1 MKTDFQPDKRLIEQF
16 NILEQKI
23 DAAIKLITTLRKENE
38 QLRAKITE
46 LENLRQAART
56 KINNILDKIDSLL

>member
-23 DAAIKLITTLRKENE
+23 DAAIKLINTLRKENE

-46 LENLRQAART
+46 LENLRQSART

>member
-56 KINNILDKIDSLL
+56 KINNILDKIDSLV